1 MNTPDPIPVIRT
13 EMIRWGYTVKTLS
26 EESDISVAVLQNI
39 LRGRTKSLSTR
50 TIFGL
55 SRAFH
60 YEIAEF
66 IDLLHGITPQKTPI

>member
-1 MNTPDPIPVIRT
+1 MTIPDPIPVIRT
-13 EMIRWGYTVKTLS
+13 EMVRWGYTVKTLS

-60 YEIAEF
+60 YETAEF
-66 IDLLHGITPQKTPI
+66 IDLLHGITPQKAPI